1 MHYSQINYIL
11 WSFAPNLPT
20 DCGHFSR
27 RKQFFRNFF
36 KKFSKKHKILAFLSQ
51 KNRNGAHFCA
61 PKACFLRNSLVKF
74 KLKSCVE
81 ALILLLDTSA
91 LVFTKDYLSLV
102 TLEHFGIYESSVSVL
117 NKIYLNSLGE
127 SFL

>member
-11 WSFAPNLPT
+11 WSFTPNLPT

-27 RKQFFRNFF
+27 RKRFFRNFF
-36 KKFSKKHKILAFLSQ
+36 KKFSKKHKILPFFRKKTETERISALRKYVFLI
-51 KNRNGAHFCA
+51 
-61 PKACFLRNSLVKF
+61 NSLVKF

-102 TLEHFGIYESSVSVL
+102 TLEHFGIYESSVSLL